1 MSWTDPVKKKPG
13 RPPGV
18 ANDKP
23 FTDALKIALARTG
36 QDGKRALN
44 RLAEKLIRCAL
55 DDGAGWA
62 FSQIADRIE
71 GKVKEQ
77 IEIKKDY
84 RDLAEYSDAELTALL
99 RDRVLQLKPI
109 SAERPD
115 GETLN

>member
-1 MSWTDPVKKKPG
+1 VTTWVKGQSGNLRG
-13 RPPGV
+13 RP
-18 ANDKP
+18 DTIKP
-23 FTDALKIALARTG
+23 FTDALKVALARTDA
-36 QDGKRALN
+36 DGKKLLYK
-44 RLAEKLIRCAL
+44 LADQLVKAAIEDKQ
-55 DDGAGWA
+55 GWA
-62 FSQIADRIE
+62 FQQIADRID

-109 SAERPD
+109 TAERAD